1 MDVPRPADPII
12 ELRVTIHEDDLN
24 QWVIKVMGEY
34 TLDPVRGES
43 PEAFSADHPPPTNG
57 PLVGMVSHSSP
68 VPTDEVIFC
77 VPLFMLFLFIK
88 LTRVC
93 KQCSC

>member
-34 TLDPVRGES
+34 MLDHGRGES
-43 PEAFSADHPPPTNG
+43 SEAFNADHPPLTNG
-57 PLVGMVSHSSP
+57 PLVGMVSHPPP
-68 VPTDEVIFC
+68 VPTDDVIF
-77 VPLFMLFLFIK
+77 LYH
-88 LTRVC
+88 
-93 KQCSC
+93 CSCCFSSLN